1 MTTSKLNQLNH
12 AHFEHKLWR
21 NELELVAQEATFFL
35 KTLDEY
41 KTKTISQSRD
51 SLMVAEFV
59 KQFHHFQRLT
69 KRLLDELSV
78 IEKEVA
84 QGVKEDNIL
93 DGEQRKDR
101 AYLNEEM
108 KYFESDYRETKFSFR
123 KFIATYEPAPSL
135 N

>member
-1 MTTSKLNQLNH
+1 MTTTKLSQLNH

-21 NELELVAQEATFFL
+21 NELELVSLEATFFL
-35 KTLDEY
+35 KILDEY
-41 KTKTISQSRD
+41 KIKTISQTHK
-51 SLMVAEFV
+51 SLVVVEFV
-59 KQFHHFQRLT
+59 KQFRHFQRLA
-69 KRLLDELSV
+69 KRLLEELSM

-84 QGVKEDNIL
+84 QGVKEDNVL

-101 AYLNEEM
+101 AYINEEM

-123 KFIATYEPAPSL
+123 NFIATYESVSML

>member
-1 MTTSKLNQLNH
+1 MHQLNH

-35 KTLDEY
+35 KTLNEY
-41 KTKTISQSRD
+41 KTKTISQSHD
-51 SLMVAEFV
+51 SLIVAEFV
-59 KQFHHFQRLT
+59 KQFRHYQRLT
-69 KRLLDELSV
+69 KRLLEELTV
-78 IEKEVA
+78 VEKEIA
-84 QGVKEDNIL
+84 QGVMADNIL

-108 KYFESDYRETKFSFR
+108 KYFESDYRETKYRFR
-123 KFIATYEPAPSL
+123 NFIATYEPAQSL

>member
-1 MTTSKLNQLNH
+1 MTTSKMHQLNH

-41 KTKTISQSRD
+41 KTKTISQSHD
-51 SLMVAEFV
+51 SLIVAEFV
-59 KQFHHFQRLT
+59 KQFRHYQRLT
-69 KRLLDELSV
+69 KRFLEELTV
-78 IEKEVA
+78 VEKEIA
-84 QGVKEDNIL
+84 QGVMADNFL

-108 KYFESDYRETKFSFR
+108 KYFESDYRETKYRFR
-123 KFIATYEPAPSL
+123 NFIATYEPAQSL

>member
-1 MTTSKLNQLNH
+1 MTTSKMYQLNH

-35 KTLDEY
+35 KILNEY
-41 KTKTISQSRD
+41 KTKTISQSHE
-51 SLMVAEFV
+51 SLVVAEFV

-69 KRLLDELSV
+69 KRLLEELTL

-108 KYFESDYRETKFSFR
+108 KYFESDYRETKHSFR
-123 KFIATYEPAPSL
+123 NFIATYELAQTFD
-135 N
+135 

>member
-1 MTTSKLNQLNH
+1 MTTSKMHQLTH

-21 NELELVAQEATFFL
+21 NELELVSQEATFFL

-41 KTKTISQSRD
+41 KIKTISQSHD
-51 SLMVAEFV
+51 SLVVAEFV
-59 KQFHHFQRLT
+59 KQFRHFQRLT
-69 KRLLDELSV
+69 KRLLEELSV

-84 QGVKEDNIL
+84 QGAKEDNIL

-123 KFIATYEPAPSL
+123 SFIATYEPAPSL

>member
-1 MTTSKLNQLNH
+1 MTTSKMHQLTH

-41 KTKTISQSRD
+41 KTKTIAQSHN
-51 SLMVAEFV
+51 SLIVAEFV

-69 KRLLDELSV
+69 KRLLEELSV

-84 QGVKEDNIL
+84 QGVMSDNIL

-101 AYLNEEM
+101 EYLDEEM
-108 KYFESDYRETKFSFR
+108 KYFESDYRETKNRFR
-123 KFIATYEPAPSL
+123 NFIATYEPAQSL

>member
-1 MTTSKLNQLNH
+1 MTTSKMHQLNH

-35 KTLDEY
+35 KTLNEY
-41 KTKTISQSRD
+41 KTKTISQSHD
-51 SLMVAEFV
+51 SLIVAEFV
-59 KQFHHFQRLT
+59 KQFRHYQRLT
-69 KRLLDELSV
+69 KRLLEELTV
-78 IEKEVA
+78 VEKEIA
-84 QGVKEDNIL
+84 QGVMADNIL

-108 KYFESDYRETKFSFR
+108 KYFESDYRETKYRFR
-123 KFIATYEPAPSL
+123 NFIATYEPAQSL

>member
-1 MTTSKLNQLNH
+1 MTTSKMHQLNH

-41 KTKTISQSRD
+41 KTKTISQSHD
-51 SLMVAEFV
+51 SLIVAEFV
-59 KQFHHFQRLT
+59 KQFRHYQRLT
-69 KRLLDELSV
+69 KRLLEELTV
-78 IEKEVA
+78 VEKEIA
-84 QGVKEDNIL
+84 QGVMADNIL

-101 AYLNEEM
+101 GYLNEEM
-108 KYFESDYRETKFSFR
+108 KYFESDYRETKYRFR
-123 KFIATYEPAPSL
+123 DFIATYEPAQSL

>member
-1 MTTSKLNQLNH
+1 MHQLNH

-41 KTKTISQSRD
+41 KTKTISQSHD
-51 SLMVAEFV
+51 SLIVAEFV
-59 KQFHHFQRLT
+59 KQFRHYQRLS
-69 KRLLDELSV
+69 KRLLEELTV
-78 IEKEVA
+78 VEKEIA
-84 QGVKEDNIL
+84 QGVMADNIL

-108 KYFESDYRETKFSFR
+108 KYFESDYRETKYRFR
-123 KFIATYEPAPSL
+123 NFIATYEPAQSL

>member
-1 MTTSKLNQLNH
+1 MTTSKMHQLNH

-41 KTKTISQSRD
+41 KTKTISQSHD
-51 SLMVAEFV
+51 SLIVAEFV
-59 KQFHHFQRLT
+59 KQFRHYQRLT
-69 KRLLDELSV
+69 KRLLEELTV
-78 IEKEVA
+78 VEKEIA
-84 QGVKEDNIL
+84 QGVMADNIL
-93 DGEQRKDR
+93 DGELRKDR

-108 KYFESDYRETKFSFR
+108 KYFESDYRETKYRFR
-123 KFIATYEPAPSL
+123 NFIATYEPAQSL

>member
-1 MTTSKLNQLNH
+1 MTTSKMHQLNH

-41 KTKTISQSRD
+41 KTKTISQSHD
-51 SLMVAEFV
+51 SLIVAEFV
-59 KQFHHFQRLT
+59 KQFRHYQRLT
-69 KRLLDELSV
+69 KRLLEELTV
-78 IEKEVA
+78 VEKEIA
-84 QGVKEDNIL
+84 QGVMADNIL

-108 KYFESDYRETKFSFR
+108 KYFESDYRETKYRFR
-123 KFIATYEPAPSL
+123 NFIATYEPAQSL

>member
-1 MTTSKLNQLNH
+1 MTTSKMHQLNH

-21 NELELVAQEATFFL
+21 NELELVSQEASFFL

-41 KTKTISQSRD
+41 KTKTISQSHD
-51 SLMVAEFV
+51 SLVVAEFV

-69 KRLLDELSV
+69 KRLLEELSM

-101 AYLNEEM
+101 AYLHEEM
-108 KYFESDYRETKFSFR
+108 KYFESDYRETKYRFR
-123 KFIATYEPAPSL
+123 NFIATYESAPSL

>member
-1 MTTSKLNQLNH
+1 MTTSKMHQLNH

-41 KTKTISQSRD
+41 KTKTISQSHD
-51 SLMVAEFV
+51 SLIVAEFV
-59 KQFHHFQRLT
+59 KQFRHYQRLT
-69 KRLLDELSV
+69 KRLLEELTIV
-78 IEKEVA
+78 EKEIA
-84 QGVKEDNIL
+84 QGVMADNIL

-108 KYFESDYRETKFSFR
+108 KYFESDYRETKYRFR
-123 KFIATYEPAPSL
+123 NFIATYEPAQSL

>member
-1 MTTSKLNQLNH
+1 MTTSKMNQLNH

-41 KTKTISQSRD
+41 KTKTIFQSHD
-51 SLMVAEFV
+51 SLIVAEFV
-59 KQFHHFQRLT
+59 RQFHHFQRLT
-69 KRLLDELSV
+69 KRLLEELTL
-78 IEKEVA
+78 IEKEIA
-84 QGVKEDNIL
+84 QGVISDNIL

-108 KYFESDYRETKFSFR
+108 KYFESDYRETKYRFR
-123 KFIATYEPAPSL
+123 NFIATYEPAQSL